1 MFIDNVKRIIT
12 EEYPAENQ
20 ILIQKLAF
28 TLNNFMIEVVDAING
43 NIGIENLTQ
52 EIKVIDIQVDATG
65 NPTISNKFN
74 TKFAS
79 IKGIMTLSVSNLTN
93 TSNYVKNTPFVSF
106 SQKANIIT
114 LNNITGLEVS
124 NKYRLTLLLVS

>member
-1 MFIDNVKRIIT
+1 MFINNVKRIIT
-12 EEYPAENQ
+12 EEYPTENQ

-52 EIKVIDIQVDATG
+52 EFKVIDIQTDIDGYPIG
-65 NPTISNKFN
+65 NNKFT

-79 IKGIMTLSVSNLTN
+79 VQGIVVLSARNLTN
-93 TSNYVKNTPFVSF
+93 TNSYIKSAPFVSF

-114 LNNITGLEVS
+114 VNNITGLEVN
-124 NKYRLTLLLVS
+124 NKYRLTILLIS